1 MHDSHSTPAAA
12 DAVTLDKLDKQ
23 YGGSPILSDI
33 CVSFPAKSVTAII
46 GRSGSGKSTLLRM
59 VNGLAIPDRGSVT
72 VLGKLIDYDELMA
85 LRRSIGYAVQGVG
98 LFPHLTAAENI
109 TLNARLERWPAE
121 RVRRRL
127 ERLQEIMQLDSAW
140 LNRYPRELSG
150 GQQQR
155 VGLAR
160 AMMLDPP
167 LLLLDEPF
175 AALDPLTRLDIHDQL
190 QQLQTIEPRCILLVT
205 HDMREAMKL
214 GDHLLVLEAGRVLLK
229 TDAAALR
236 SRFPDVDADRL
247 LLRLLEQAA

>member
-1 MHDSHSTPAAA
+1 MDDSHSRSAAV
-12 DAVTLDKLDKQ
+12 DAVTLDNLGKQ
-23 YGGSPILSDI
+23 YSGSPVLSGVS
-33 CVSFPAKSVTAII
+33 VSFPAKSVTAII

-59 VNGLAIPDRGSVT
+59 VNGLAIPDQGSIS
-72 VLGKLIDYDELMA
+72 VLGRPIDFGELVA
-85 LRRSIGYAVQGVG
+85 LRRNIGYAVQGVG
-98 LFPHLTAAENI
+98 LFPHLTASENI
-109 TLNARLERWPAE
+109 TLKARLEGWSGE
-121 RVRRRL
+121 RVIRRL

-167 LLLLDEPF
+167 VLLLDEPF

-190 QQLQTIEPRCILLVT
+190 QQLQSIEPRCILLVT

-214 GDHLLVLEAGRVLLK
+214 GDQLLVLEGGRVLLK

-236 SRFPDVDADRL
+236 SRFPDLDADRL